1 MHISFSPKYIK
12 ILTHFYYTLTK
23 QNRLEDFNYSKFLKQ
38 KDLYDI
44 ECDPE
49 LIPKDGKLSISIT
62 YPKPI
67 YTSTNSKA
75 ETATGKKTRKE
86 VFKNVP
92 NQVYTYWDVADSLF
106 IEA

>member
-1 MHISFSPKYIK
+1 M
-12 ILTHFYYTLTK
+12 
-23 QNRLEDFNYSKFLKQ
+23 EGFNYSKFLKQ

-49 LIPKDGKLSISIT
+49 LIPKDGKLSIRIA

-67 YTSTNSKA
+67 YTSTNGQGD
-75 ETATGKKTRKE
+75 TATRKKTRKE

-92 NQVYTYWDVADSLF
+92 NQAYTYWDVADSLF